1 MKRIIK
7 IINMV
12 SLYFFFFQIF
22 PMDSLTKSINQ
33 FALEFSK
40 KLAESAEGKNIFFS
54 PWGIS
59 TSLAMVYLGTRCTTA
74 SQIAQVSG
82 KAQSP
87 SLALNKMFSLPFIFI
102 FLPNSRQL
110 TFYNHSLQNKR
121 STIKIFLA
129 WPMWFSG

>member
-1 MKRIIK
+1 
-7 IINMV
+7 
-12 SLYFFFFQIF
+12 
-22 PMDSLTKSINQ
+22 MDSLTKSINQ

-87 SLALNKMFSLPFIFI
+87 SLALKQNVFFAFYLHFSPKFQIAHIL
-102 FLPNSRQL
+102 
-110 TFYNHSLQNKR
+110 
-121 STIKIFLA
+121 
-129 WPMWFSG
+129 